1 MKTTSLSIGSAI
13 RDALVRHGVD
23 KRVSKIFPL
32 VVDDAKLPY
41 ILYRRAGFE
50 QQAVKTHAKTPD
62 VVEMEVACFAA
73 TYSESV
79 EIAELV
85 REALDY
91 GSTQAYRSCFLVD
104 ASEHF
109 VDDAFVQNLRFEVR
123 GAASPPTASPSPSEG
138 GESR

>member
-13 RDALVRHGVD
+13 RETLVRHGVD

-41 ILYRRAGFE
+41 ILYRRAGFS
-50 QQAVKTHAKTPD
+50 QQAVKTHVKTPD
-62 VVEMEVACFAA
+62 VVEIEIACFAA

-85 REALDY
+85 REAL
-91 GSTQAYRSCFLVD
+91 AM
-104 ASEHF
+104 
-109 VDDAFVQNLRFEVR
+109 EVR
-123 GAASPPTASPSPSEG
+123 KHTGVASWLMRASISWTMHLYRAYG
-138 GESR
+138 LK

>member
-1 MKTTSLSIGSAI
+1 MKTTSLSIGAAI
-13 RDALVRHGVD
+13 RDTLVRHGVD

-91 GSTQAYRSCFLVD
+91 GRSPAYRGCFLVD

-123 GAASPPTASPSPSEG
+123 G
-138 GESR
+138 

>member
-1 MKTTSLSIGSAI
+1 MEATSLSIGSAI
-13 RDALVRHGVD
+13 RETPVRHGVD

-41 ILYRRAGFE
+41 ILYRRAGFT
-50 QQAVKTHAKTPD
+50 QQGVKTHVKTPD
-62 VVEMEVACFAA
+62 VVEIEIACFAA

-91 GSTQAYRSCFLVD
+91 GSTQAYRGCFLVD

-109 VDDAFVQNLRFEVR
+109 VDDTFVQNLRFEVR
-123 GAASPPTASPSPSEG
+123 G
-138 GESR
+138 

>member
-1 MKTTSLSIGSAI
+1 METTSLSIGSAI
-13 RDALVRHGVD
+13 RETLVQHGVD

-41 ILYRRAGFE
+41 ILYRRSGFK
-50 QQAVKTHAKTPD
+50 QNATKTPVKTPD
-62 VVEMEVACFAA
+62 VVEVEVACFAA

-85 REALDY
+85 RKVLDY
-91 GSTQAYRSCFLVD
+91 GKAAAYRGCFLID

-109 VDDAFVQNLRFEVR
+109 VDGSFVQNLRFEVR
-123 GAASPPTASPSPSEG
+123 G
-138 GESR
+138 